1 MPLDAPAVP
10 TGRAAERRQAAA
22 AVHRQIARGRPE
34 AALTAAEAAARRFP
48 DSLTVVD
55 ALISALD
62 LNEQWDRA
70 LVLAV
75 EAASR
80 REQRLRASRR
90 AREPRTLTPDARLF
104 LSGYFH
110 SGSGAV
116 LEFLK
121 DFEGVAKWSP
131 AGEPRMIKFP
141 GGTADLAKR
150 FRTSGDLGPADLV
163 DFYLHLAGSKGLV
176 GSGELYSRWG
186 MVNRQSGKLLKHPS
200 AAGYVAEGLAC
211 FGRLTRAAQIGGLSV
226 RQVNAILRDGFRDAL
241 DAAATD
247 TGAERLLVDQAVNA
261 WRLKIAALA
270 PPSTFIVVHRDPRD
284 QYADALAA
292 LDRPG
297 RIQLSAE
304 AFAIQFRQRRLAGEG
319 AMARLVRK
327 YKHRII
333 TVPFEAFVMR
343 HETEAPRLLAEIG
356 FEDRRR
362 VRRRY
367 KVEASR
373 PNVGKYRTLISPEDA
388 AYLARELPEYL
399 SPDLPA

>member
-1 MPLDAPAVP
+1 MPPDAPAAP
-10 TGRAAERRQAAA
+10 IEPAAQRHKAVADVRR
-22 AVHRQIARGRPE
+22 HIAQGQPE
-34 AALTAAEAAARRFP
+34 AALAAAEAGARLFP
-48 DSLTVVD
+48 DSLTVID

-62 LNEQWDRA
+62 LNGEADRA
-70 LVLAV
+70 LILAV

-80 REQRLRASRR
+80 RAHRLQGQRPGHES
-90 AREPRTLTPDARLF
+90 RTLTRDSRIF
-104 LSGYFH
+104 LSGYFY
-110 SGSGAV
+110 SGSGAA

-121 DFEGVAKWSP
+121 DYEGVAKWSP

-141 GGTADLAKR
+141 GGSADLARR
-150 FRTSGDLGPADLV
+150 FRTTGELTPADLT
-163 DFYLHLAGSKGLV
+163 DFYLHLTGAKAMT

-186 MVNRQSGKLLKHPS
+186 IVNTQSAKLLKHP
-200 AAGYVAEGLAC
+200 AAGGYVAEGLAC
-211 FGRLTRAAQIGGLSV
+211 FSRLTRAVQIGGMSA
-226 RQVNAILRDGFRDAL
+226 RSVNAILRDGFRAAL

-247 TGAERLLVDQAVNA
+247 TGADCLLVDQAINA
-261 WRLKIAALA
+261 WRLRIATLA
-270 PPSTFIVVHRDPRD
+270 PPSTFIVVNRDPRD

-297 RIQLSAE
+297 RTQLSAE

-319 AMARLVRK
+319 AMAKLVEK
-327 YKHRII
+327 YRHRII
-333 TVPFEAFVMR
+333 TLSFEAFVMR

-362 VRRRY
+362 ARKRY

-373 PNVGKYRTLISPEDA
+373 PNVGKYRTLIPPADA

-399 SPDLPA
+399 SPELPA